1 MYLPNPE
8 ISKFIDEEVLERY
21 MHVGGIR
28 IEDDILITER
38 GYENLTLI
46 PKGKEMLDVIRH
58 GAECHHGM
66 DCQFRLDSVSYP
78 NSMVAQQ

>member
-8 ISKFIDEEVLERY
+8 IEVLEQS
-21 MHVGGIR
+21 MHVRGVK
-28 IEDDILITER
+28 IEDDILITEH

-58 GAECHHGM
+58 GTECHHGM
-66 DCQFRLDSVSYP
+66 DCQFRLDSIIYP
-78 NSMVAQQ
+78 NSMFAQQ

>member
-1 MYLPNPE
+1 MYLPDPK

-21 MHVGGIR
+21 MHVGGVKIG
-28 IEDDILITER
+28 DDILISEH

-66 DCQFRLDSVSYP
+66 DCQFRLDSIICL
-78 NSMVAQQ
+78 NSLFAQQ